1 MPAEID
7 DEKRSQII
15 YYSAL
20 GYTQQEISDEVEVAR
35 NTVKKYQQK
44 TRKAVESADTPRKT
58 LADIIENQYD
68 WERSQSRIVSFG
80 DHPM

>member
-7 DEKRSQII
+7 DETRSQII

-20 GYTQQEISDEVEVAR
+20 GYTQQEISKEVGVSR
-35 NTVKKYQQK
+35 NTIRKYRQK
-44 TRKAVESADTPRKT
+44 AREAIESTNNPQET
-58 LADIIENQYD
+58 LADIILNQYD
-68 WERSQSRIVSFG
+68 WERSETRTVSFG

>member
-20 GYTQQEISDEVEVAR
+20 GYSQQEISDEVGVAR

-44 TRKAVESADTPRKT
+44 TRKEVESADTPRKT

>member
-7 DEKRSQII
+7 YEKRSQII

-20 GYTQQEISDEVEVAR
+20 GYSQQEISEEVGVAR

-44 TRKAVESADTPRKT
+44 TREAVESDDAPRKT
-58 LADIIENQYD
+58 LTNIIENQYD
-68 WERSQSRIVSFG
+68 WERSQSRISFG

>member
-1 MPAEID
+1 MPAEIE

-20 GYTQQEISDEVEVAR
+20 GYTQQEISDEVDVAR

-44 TRKAVESADTPRKT
+44 TRTVVESANTPRKT

-68 WERSQSRIVSFG
+68 WEHAQNRVPSFG

>member
-7 DEKRSQII
+7 DAKRSQII

-20 GYTQQEISDEVEVAR
+20 GYSQQEISDEVGVAR
-35 NTVKKYQQK
+35 NTVTKYQRK
-44 TRKAVESADTPRKT
+44 TRKAVESADTPKET
-58 LADIIENQYD
+58 LTDIIENQYD
-68 WERSQSRIVSFG
+68 WERSQNKIPSFG